1 MKVLGIT
8 REGYSPAYIVEVS
21 HAELERVFEKGYR
34 DELKKL
40 QVGQEVNLAEAPDFR
55 NAIKRA
61 CESMESA
68 YKAFSVNS
76 PALLKFA
83 AMVRDLPDHPAA
95 EGAQSI
101 QEGTSNV

>member
-1 MKVLGIT
+1 MQMKVLGLT
-8 REGYSPAYIVEVS
+8 SEGYSDAYIVQVT
-21 HAELERVFEKGYR
+21 HDELARVFEKGYR

-40 QVGQEVNLAEAPDFR
+40 KVGQEVNLAEAPDFR
-55 NAIKRA
+55 HAIKRA

-83 AMVRDLPDHPAA
+83 AMVRDLPDQPAA
-95 EGAQSI
+95 DGAQQA
-101 QEGTSNV
+101 QENV